1 MGLLVQRTAILS
13 GFYFLIHIG
22 RQTGNCFNKRKNPK
36 LYSSTRIELRG
47 KSEAFVQNV
56 TMCISSANNAGIKE
70 YRGRNLENGRGI
82 SP

>member
-22 RQTGNCFNKRKNPK
+22 QQTVSTKENPK